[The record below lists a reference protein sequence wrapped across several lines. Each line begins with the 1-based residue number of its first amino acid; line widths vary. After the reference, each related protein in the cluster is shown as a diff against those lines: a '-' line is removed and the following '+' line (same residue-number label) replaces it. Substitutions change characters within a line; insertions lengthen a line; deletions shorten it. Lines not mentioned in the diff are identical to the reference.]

1 MNFSPFLSIS
11 SHFSPLK
18 ITKHGREIH
27 FSLFLFFSLQITQS
41 KHSAMAAMRTTMAR
55 EIFSPPSMSSLSVC
69 MFRTSLTSF
78 SLPIRL
84 TCRWRR
90 ISHCSVRCAASDSG
104 DRGKKAA
111 PSRMSQVQQLMM
123 EAEERASSAG
133 NEPIPK
139 ITLGSFNNS
148 TPRFMFLYHVTVN
161 FARSGGPGGQ
171 NVNKVN
177 TKVDMRFN
185 VKTAYWL
192 SERVR
197 ERIMQTEKNRINK
210 DGELVISST
219 KTRTQKGNIEDALEK
234 LQAIIDAAS
243 YVPPPPSEEQVK
255 KIAKMAAIGE
265 KKRLQSKKALSEKKA
280 FRRSRE
286 SWD

>member
-1 MNFSPFLSIS
+1 MGAIRRATTNMILRDIFRP
-11 SHFSPLK
+11 
-18 ITKHGREIH
+18 
-27 FSLFLFFSLQITQS
+27 SL
-41 KHSAMAAMRTTMAR
+41 R
-55 EIFSPPSMSSLSVC
+55 SLSLSLGSAR
-69 MFRTSLTSF
+69 MFRTSLP
-78 SLPIRL
+78 SLSAPLRL
-84 TCRWRR
+84 MCRS
-90 ISHCSVRCAASDSG
+90 IGSCPVRCAALDSG
-104 DRGKKAA
+104 DGGKKAPA
-111 PSRMSQVQQLMM
+111 RLSQIQQLMLD
-123 EAEERASSAG
+123 AEERAASAG

-139 ITLGSFNNS
+139 IKLD
-148 TPRFMFLYHVTVN
+148 HVTVN

-255 KIAKMAAIGE
+255 KIATMAAIGE